1 MMEKSIKYWH
11 AMSDPAMLEQLG
23 EFVKQTRL
31 QQNKTQQQ
39 VATVAGINRS
49 TIVQIEKGA
58 GGTLLS
64 FIQILR
70 ALEQLQIFE
79 HFEIKQPFSPLQ
91 LAKLEQ
97 NKRQRASTKKDSQNK
112 KPKSDW

>member
-11 AMSDPAMLEQLG
+11 ALSDPAILEQLG

-39 VATVAGINRS
+39 VAIAAGINRS
-49 TIVQIEKGA
+49 TMVQIEKGA

-64 FIQILR
+64 FIQVLR

-79 HFEIKQPFSPLQ
+79 HFEIKQQFSPLQ

-97 NKRQRASTKKDSQNK
+97 NKRQRASTKKDSQTK